1 MIESMIFCV
10 FLIILYI
17 SIQESL
23 SSNTSSFNDIDII
36 SKCSRINERIND
48 ELLEFEYILFI
59 MLHNKSLNND
69 EDIIQVIRDWWIYI
83 DEMIDIDSY

>member
-1 MIESMIFCV
+1 MIYIFIEMIESMIFCV

-69 EDIIQVIRDWWIYI
+69 EDIIQVIRD
-83 DEMIDIDSY
+83 